1 MKRLR
6 YWLYWGTALF
16 VIVAGTA
23 AYYQIFNVY
32 PAPIEKMG
40 HEHNGLELFMRSLY
54 GAINLFL
61 FNIDTD
67 AVVGWLENDQKGGS
81 EASIMWLH
89 ALSIVAGLWTILFV
103 AWIFAKASWVNL
115 IRFWHSLFK
124 RPNLYIFWGIN
135 SRSVQLAKDVEG
147 PDAYTLFVVGQSED
161 EDELDEGMDSILHQ
175 GRRRVQ
181 LHRALD
187 GANASVF
194 IAEKKLIDTDITPRA
209 WREMGIGLL
218 RRYVEQSENV
228 HFLLLGSNEMENI
241 YTAMRLSDKQLWG
254 DIDSKITVHCHARRN
269 NINRTIEHQDAHY
282 PITVID
288 SSHLSIEL
296 LKKDVKNH
304 PIQFVDISTKNP
316 GTVSSA
322 FHSLIIGFSES
333 GQDALRFLYEFG
345 AFVAEND
352 TEDGDKRSAFYCDIV
367 DRHFGPSAQRWM
379 HHATRLFDKDKMDPS
394 VHIEVHDE
402 TDYRS
407 DKFYKQILK
416 PALEKNLNYVVISLG
431 EDQAGIALAVD
442 ILRYASV
449 IGRVKMDAPE
459 GDQPTSQRFRIYVRS
474 YESSMHDYLCRIAE
488 RYKPYI
494 VVFGAEEEMYTK
506 RMLID
511 NELKQ
516 NAMNYFYNYEKAV
529 ANHNGDAFD
538 TKLSPEK
545 LWDQR
550 RDKFTKDDSLEKL
563 LDLRRRESQ
572 DYANALHEATKKV
585 LYANGAPALRLAQTE
600 HLRWLAAHEIIGF
613 RYNKERVILRYLHE
627 SILPWSKL
635 SDDTRLYDYLTLTN
649 VIKKQ
654 A

>member
-1 MKRLR
+1 MKRIV

-16 VIVAGTA
+16 VLVAGSF
-23 AYYQIFNVY
+23 AYYDLFNVY
-32 PAPIEKMG
+32 GETVS
-40 HEHNGLELFMRSLY
+40 HQHTELELVMRSIY

-67 AVVGWLENDQKGGS
+67 AVVGWLENDKGLS
-81 EASIMWLH
+81 DAPVLWLH

-103 AWIFAKASWVNL
+103 AWIFAKASWMNCK
-115 IRFWHSLFK
+115 RFWNSLFR

-135 SRSVQLAKDVEG
+135 SRSVRLAKELEAA
-147 PDAYTLFVVGQSED
+147 DAYTLFVVGQTEEED
-161 EDELDEGMDSILHQ
+161 DLDDGMDSILHQ

-181 LHRALD
+181 LHRALE

-194 IAEKKLIDTDITPRA
+194 IAEKKLIDTDLTQRA
-209 WREMGIGLL
+209 WREMGISLL
-218 RRYVEQSENV
+218 RRYVEHSENV
-228 HFLLLGSNEMENI
+228 HFLLLGDNEMENI

-254 DIDSKITVHCHARRN
+254 DISSKITVHCHARRN
-269 NINRTIEHQDAHY
+269 NINRAIEHQDAHY

-288 SSHLSIEL
+288 SSHLSVEL

-316 GTVSSA
+316 GTVSSD
-322 FHSLIIGFSES
+322 FRSLIVGFSES

-345 AFVAEND
+345 AFVAD
-352 TEDGDKRSAFYCDIV
+352 TDKDGDQRSAFHCDIV
-367 DRHFGPSAQRWM
+367 DRHFGPSAQRWIN
-379 HHATRLFDKDKMDPS
+379 HATKLFDSRNDDKEKS
-394 VHIEVHDE
+394 LRITKHEA
-402 TDYRS
+402 DYRS
-407 DKFYKQILK
+407 NEFYRQILE
-416 PALEKNLNYVVISLG
+416 PALKQNLNYVVISLG
-431 EDQAGIALAVD
+431 DDQSGIALAVD

-449 IGRVKMDAPE
+449 VGRVQMDAQE
-459 GDQPTSQRFRIYVRS
+459 GDQPTSKRFRIYVRS
-474 YESSMHDYLCRIAE
+474 YEGSMYDYLCRIAE

-516 NAMNYFYNYEKAV
+516 NAMNYYYNYSKAEKE
-529 ANHNGDAFD
+529 HERKTFD
-538 TKLSPEK
+538 TTLSPNQ

-550 RDKFTKDDSLEKL
+550 RDDYTKDDSLEKL

-585 LYANGAPALRLAQTE
+585 LYVNGAPELRLAQTE
-600 HLRWLAAHEIIGF
+600 HLRWLAAHEIFGF
-613 RYNKERVILRYLHE
+613 PYGEKRNILRYVHDA
-627 SILPWSKL
+627 ILPWSQL
-635 SDDTRLYDYLTLTN
+635 SDETRQYDYLTLTN